1 MYCYTS
7 FFYLERGGNMKP
19 RYTNSARYKC
29 LEYLKKHSVDLYL
42 SYCGMEE
49 CDPGHFYGPIARTE
63 YLIHYILSGKGMYQ
77 VDGKTYNLGKNN
89 AFIIYPNEITYYQA
103 DKDDPW
109 TYIWIGFG
117 GVKAE
122 SCLDYASLNRNNR
135 VGVFNC
141 KNELLDCLK
150 GMLNA
155 SKLTYANDL
164 KREGFL
170 FMFLSALINEKN
182 TNEHNNTHDYPYQI
196 YVEHALEFIDH
207 NYEKDIKVN
216 DIANYIGID
225 RSYLTNI
232 FKKIMHISPQQYL
245 INYRFDKACSL
256 LKSTN
261 LPVSAISTLVGYSDP
276 LSFSKSFK
284 TYYKT
289 SPTQYRDQIEVLVNS
304 SKKGE

>member
-1 MYCYTS
+1 
-7 FFYLERGGNMKP
+7 MKP
-19 RYTNSARYKC
+19 KYTNSARYKC

-49 CDPGHFYGPIARTE
+49 CDPGHFYGPIARSE
-63 YLIHYILSGKGMYQ
+63 YLIHYILSGKGMYK
-77 VDGKTYNLGKNN
+77 VDGKTYHLGKND
-89 AFIIYPNEITYYQA
+89 AFIIYPNEITFYQA

-122 SCLDYASLNRNNR
+122 ACLNYACLDKDNR
-135 VGVFNC
+135 VGLFNC
-141 KNELLDCLK
+141 KNELLDCVK
-150 GMLNA
+150 GMLSA

-170 FMFLSALINEKN
+170 FMFLSAMINEKN
-182 TNEHNNTHDYPYQI
+182 TTNEQNSNHDYPYQI
-196 YVEHALEFIDH
+196 YVQHALEFIDH
-207 NYEKDIKVN
+207 NYEKDIKVI

-232 FKKIMHISPQQYL
+232 FKKSMHISPQQYL
-245 INYRFDKACSL
+245 INYRLEKACNL

-261 LPVSAISTLVGYSDP
+261 SSISEISEQVGYPDP
-276 LSFSKSFK
+276 LSFSKIFK
-284 TYYKT
+284 MYYKT
-289 SPTQYRDQIEVLVNS
+289 SPTKYRDHVEELVNS

>member
-1 MYCYTS
+1 
-7 FFYLERGGNMKP
+7 MKP
-19 RYTNSARYKC
+19 KYTNSARYKC

-49 CDPGHFYGPIARTE
+49 CDPGHFYGPIARSE

-77 VDGKTYNLGKNN
+77 VDGKTYHLGKND
-89 AFIIYPNEITYYQA
+89 AFIIYPDEITFYQA

-109 TYIWIGFG
+109 TYIWVGFG
-117 GVKAE
+117 GAKAE
-122 SCLDYASLNRNNR
+122 SCLNYASLNKDNR
-135 VGVFNC
+135 VGVFKC
-141 KNELLDCLK
+141 KDELLRCVK

-164 KREGFL
+164 RREGFL
-170 FMFLSALINEKN
+170 FMFLSALINEN
-182 TNEHNNTHDYPYQI
+182 NSNELHNIHDYPYQI

-232 FKKIMHISPQQYL
+232 FKRIMHISPQQYL
-245 INYRFDKACSL
+245 INYRLEKARNL

-261 LPVSAISTLVGYSDP
+261 LSISEISEQVGYPDP
-276 LSFSKSFK
+276 LSFSKIFK
-284 TYYKT
+284 MYYK
-289 SPTQYRDQIEVLVNS
+289 
-304 SKKGE
+304 

>member
-1 MYCYTS
+1 
-7 FFYLERGGNMKP
+7 MKP
-19 RYTNSARYKC
+19 KYTNSARYKC

-49 CDPGHFYGPIARTE
+49 CDPGHYYGPIARSE

-77 VDGKTYNLGKNN
+77 VDGKTYHLGKHN
-89 AFIIYPNEITYYQA
+89 AFIIYPNEITFYQA

-109 TYIWIGFG
+109 TYIWVGFG
-117 GVKAE
+117 GAKAE
-122 SCLDYASLNRNNR
+122 SCLNYASLNKNNR
-135 VGVFNC
+135 VGIFKC
-141 KNELLDCLK
+141 KDELLGYVK

-170 FMFLSALINEKN
+170 FMFLSALINENN
-182 TNEHNNTHDYPYQI
+182 TNEQHGVHDYPYQI

-207 NYEKDIKVN
+207 NYEKDIKVI

-232 FKKIMHISPQQYL
+232 FKKSMNISPQQYL
-245 INYRFDKACSL
+245 INYRLEKACNL

-261 LPVSAISTLVGYSDP
+261 LSISEISEKVGYPDP
-276 LSFSKSFK
+276 LSFSKIFK
-284 TYYKT
+284 MYYDI
-289 SPTQYRDQIEVLVNS
+289 SPTKYRDHIEELVKA

>member
-1 MYCYTS
+1 MQPKYTH
-7 FFYLERGGNMKP
+7 
-19 RYTNSARYKC
+19 SARYKC

-49 CDPGHFYGPIARTE
+49 CDPGHAYGPTARSE
-63 YLIHYILSGKGMYQ
+63 FLLHYVLKGKGIFT
-77 VDGKTYNLGKNN
+77 VDGKTYPLQEHN
-89 AFIIYPNEITYYQA
+89 AFLIYPDEITYYKA
-103 DKDDPW
+103 DQSNPW

-122 SCLDYASLNRNNR
+122 ACLNHASLGKTER
-135 VGVFNC
+135 VGQFNC
-141 KNELLDCLK
+141 ENELLECVT

-164 KREGFL
+164 KREGYL
-170 FMFLSALINEKN
+170 FMFLSHLISEKQSISSQSSI
-182 TNEHNNTHDYPYQI
+182 HDYPYQV

-232 FKKIMHISPQQYL
+232 FKKIMRLSPQQYL
-245 INYRFDKACSL
+245 INYRLDKACNM
-256 LKSTN
+256 LKTTS
-261 LPVSAISTLVGYSDP
+261 LPVNTIANQVGYPDA
-276 LSFSKSFK
+276 LSFSKVFK
-284 TYYKT
+284 MYYQV
-289 SPTQYRDQIEVLVNS
+289 SPRAYRLQNENLIQA

>member
-1 MYCYTS
+1 MYLPAC
-7 FFYLERGGNMKP
+7 LVRMGGNMKP
-19 RYTNSARYKC
+19 KYTNSARYKC

-49 CDPGHFYGPIARTE
+49 CDPGHFYGPIARSE

-77 VDGKTYNLGKNN
+77 VDGKTYQLGKND
-89 AFIIYPNEITYYQA
+89 AFIIYPDEITFYQA
-103 DKDDPW
+103 DKDNPW
-109 TYIWIGFG
+109 TYIWVGFG
-117 GVKAE
+117 GAKAE
-122 SCLDYASLNRNNR
+122 SCLNYASLNKDNR
-135 VGVFNC
+135 VGVFKC
-141 KNELLDCLK
+141 KDELLRCVK

-170 FMFLSALINEKN
+170 FMFLSALINEN
-182 TNEHNNTHDYPYQI
+182 NSNELHNVHDYPYQI

-245 INYRFDKACSL
+245 INYRLEKARNL

-261 LPVSAISTLVGYSDP
+261 LSISEISEQVGYPDP
-276 LSFSKSFK
+276 LSFSKIFK
-284 TYYKT
+284 MYYKI
-289 SPTQYRDQIEVLVNS
+289 SPTEYRNQSDVLVNA